1 VTRQTSPA
9 GSNSVGTA
17 YRYQVVDRAGRRLR
31 GQEAASSPDALAQAL
46 TARGLLVVRVEQTN
60 TAQPQ
65 RSISISGS
73 RSRGGLETARAL
85 AALLGAGLPVA
96 RALAAAEAMVAP
108 SLVPTLRDARERVE
122 RGEALAAALAAQSGL
137 FPAVGIGLI
146 RAGERSGNLAPAFG
160 RLAGQL
166 ERQDALRSRLL
177 SISIY
182 PLLLATGGGVAV
194 LVLLFV
200 VLPRFA
206 ELLQGT
212 GMTLPRSTLFV
223 LGVADLLNHAWPALL
238 GLAAALVA
246 LIAWTAASPAGRRV
260 QAQLLLATPGI
271 AHVRR
276 ELLAARF
283 ARLLAVLAGG
293 GAPLLGALEGTAESL
308 NDPLAR
314 EEADRVR
321 TRVREGATLHRGLE
335 ESTIFP
341 PMLARLVALGEE
353 TGRLPE
359 FLGKAAD
366 LLEERTERLLQR
378 LVSLAEPAM
387 IIVFGGIV
395 GFVALS
401 LLQAVYSI
409 NTGSFR

>member
-1 VTRQTSPA
+1 M
-9 GSNSVGTA
+9 GTG

-31 GQEAASSPDALAQAL
+31 GQEAAASPDALAQTLA
-46 TARGLLVVRVEQTN
+46 ARGLLVVQVGPAEVS
-60 TAQPQ
+60 Q
-65 RSISISGS
+65 RLFAVSLGSSG
-73 RSRGGLETARAL
+73 SRGGLETARAL
-85 AALLGAGLPVA
+85 AGLLGAGLPVA
-96 RALAAAEAMVAP
+96 RALAAAEAMVGP
-108 SLVPTLRDARERVE
+108 SVRTVLQDTRQRVE
-122 RGEALAAALAAQSGL
+122 RGEALAAALAAQTGL

-160 RLAGQL
+160 RLAAQL

-182 PLLLATGGGVAV
+182 PLLLATGGGIAV

-206 ELLQGT
+206 ALLDGT
-212 GMTLPRSTLFV
+212 GMTLPRSTLVV
-223 LGVADLLNHAWPALL
+223 LGIADLLHRGWPMLL
-238 GLAAALVA
+238 GLLAVAVALVA
-246 LIAWTAASPAGRRV
+246 WTTSSPAGRRL
-260 QAQLLLATPGI
+260 QSQLLFGMPGI
-271 AHVRR
+271 SHVRR

-283 ARLLAVLAGG
+283 ARLLAVLTGG

-308 NDPLAR
+308 GDPVAR

-321 TRVREGATLHRGLE
+321 ARVREGAALHRALA
-335 ESTIFP
+335 ESTLFP
-341 PMLARLVALGEE
+341 PMLAQLVALGEE
-353 TGRLPE
+353 TSRLPE

-387 IIVFGGIV
+387 IVVFGGIV
-395 GFVALS
+395 GFIALS

-409 NTGSFR
+409 NVGSFR